1 MLAKVNQ
8 IFLDA
13 QANRLRRAGEVMEVS
28 AERFAELNGSIP
40 GVVSEV
46 EGAPAEQAAAEAAT
60 PEPAQAGGDG
70 AAIDEMTCAQLRE
83 LIESKGGQAPAKA
96 KRAELAEI
104 AQAL

>member
-40 GVVSEV
+40 GVVSEAGDTAQA
-46 EGAPAEQAAAEAAT
+46 EPAPAAEPKPAEA
-60 PEPAQAGGDG
+60 GDAG

-104 AQAL
+104 AAAL

>member
-40 GVVSEV
+40 GVVSEAGGAAQAV
-46 EGAPAEQAAAEAAT
+46 QAPAGKPAPAKAEAA
-60 PEPAQAGGDG
+60 G

-104 AQAL
+104 AAAL